1 MNWIQ
6 GHPLGKKFK
15 AIVSHDGK
23 LSQRTAYATEELWFI
38 QHDQNGTSWGNPD
51 NYAIWDPLDYA
62 ANFTTPQFI
71 VHNDLDYRVVQS
83 DGIMLFNILQSR
95 GVPSRFL
102 HFPDE
107 GHWVLKRENSLLWHK
122 AIFNWIR
129 YWTGLDKELIQGPVI
144 KQ

>member
-1 MNWIQ
+1 MNWIN
-6 GHPLGKKFK
+6 GHELGKSFK

-38 QHDQNGTSWGNPD
+38 QKDQNGTSWDQPE
-51 NYAIWDPLDYA
+51 NYAKWDPLDSVK
-62 ANFTTPQFI
+62 NFTTPQFI

-95 GVPSRFL
+95 GIESRFL

-107 GHWVLKRENSLLWHK
+107 GHWVINRENSILWHRY
-122 AIFNWIR
+122 IFNWIR
-129 YWTGLDKELIQGPVI
+129 FWSGQEEELIQNSVI
-144 KQ
+144 KM

>member
-6 GHPLGKKFK
+6 GHELGKKFK

-23 LSQRTAYATEELWFI
+23 LSQMGAYQTEELFFI
-38 QHDQNGTSWGNPD
+38 QHDQNGTVWDNPE
-51 NYAIWDPLDYA
+51 NYAIWDPLTYVG
-62 ANFTTPQFI
+62 NFTTPQFI
-71 VHNDLDYRVVQS
+71 VHNDLDYRVVVS
-83 DGIMLFNILQSR
+83 DGVMLFNILQSR

-107 GHWVLKRENSLLWHK
+107 GHWVVNRENSLLWHK
-122 AIFNWIR
+122 YIFNWIR
-129 YWTGLDKELIQGPVI
+129 YYTGQEEELIQEAVI